1 MRHWW
6 WLCLMPALCWAEP
19 LKLAVPGLST
29 VDIDSQRTS
38 FIAEHLAQELS
49 DQGAQ
54 VVSAQD
60 LTVMLGLERQRQLMG
75 CTGGKCVTELT
86 GTLGVD
92 ALVTGN
98 VARVSGERYQL
109 NLRMLD
115 ASSGLRVRTYTK
127 RVVGFESLLDEMS
140 KAARTLVI
148 FGNKKFGRSSSPQ
161 TAVPGTR
168 VETPTPQP
176 TPDPGTEPAPP
187 DPTPDQVAP
196 APVPAPTPAPAPTV
210 VYVPRAYSQPSV
222 VRQYAWVPMAAGGVC
237 LGAGVFFLLGSD
249 AKYRELTS
257 GDPRD
262 PTAGDEALRLKNQG
276 QSQQNMARIGL
287 SVGTTLLV
295 TGAAMALFSSPG
307 SVEPQVAVGPNHVS
321 LGFAGDLPW

>member
-86 GTLGVD
+86 GTLGID

-115 ASSGLRVRTYTK
+115 ASSGQRVRTYTK
-127 RVVGFESLLDEMS
+127 RVVGFEALLDEMS
-140 KAARTLVI
+140 KAAKILVV
-148 FGNKKFGRSSSPQ
+148 FGNKKFGRNSSPQ
-161 TAVPGTR
+161 TQTAVPSPRG
-168 VETPTPQP
+168 ETPAHQP
-176 TPDPGTEPAPP
+176 TPGTGTEPPPP
-187 DPTPDQVAP
+187 DTTPDEVD
-196 APVPAPTPAPAPTV
+196 PAPAPAPGPPPAI

-249 AKYRELTS
+249 AKYQELTT
-257 GDPRD
+257 DRD
-262 PTAGDEALRLKNQG
+262 KPLEGAEAVKLRNQG
-276 QSQQNMARIGL
+276 QSQQNLARIGL

-307 SVEPQVAVGPNHVS
+307 SLEPQVAIGPNQVS

>member
-1 MRHWW
+1 
-6 WLCLMPALCWAEP
+6 MPALCWAEP

-115 ASSGLRVRTYTK
+115 ASSGQRVRTYTK

-140 KAARTLVI
+140 KAARILVV
-148 FGNKKFGRSSSPQ
+148 FGNKKFGRNSSPQ
-161 TAVPGTR
+161 IAVPSPR
-168 VETPTPQP
+168 VEAPGLQP
-176 TPDPGTEPAPP
+176 TPGPGTEPPPP
-187 DPTPDQVAP
+187 DITPEP
-196 APVPAPTPAPAPTV
+196 AAPAPAPTPPPAPAV

-222 VRQYAWVPMAAGGVC
+222 VRQYAWVPIAAGGVS

-249 AKYRELTS
+249 AKYKELTNGS
-257 GDPRD
+257 SQDPV
-262 PTAGDEALRLKNQG
+262 AGDRAVQLKDQG
-276 QSQQNMARIGL
+276 QSQQNLARIGL

-307 SVEPQVAVGPNHVS
+307 SVEPQVAVGSNHVS

>member
-1 MRHWW
+1 
-6 WLCLMPALCWAEP
+6 MPALCWAEP

-29 VDIDSQRTS
+29 VDIDTQRTT
-38 FIAEHLAQELS
+38 FIVEHLAQELS

-75 CTGGKCVTELT
+75 CSGGKCVTELT

-127 RVVGFESLLDEMS
+127 RVVGFEPLLDEMS
-140 KAARTLVI
+140 KAAKILVAA
-148 FGNKKFGRSSSPQ
+148 GNKKFGRTSSPQ
-161 TAVPGTR
+161 TAPSPR
-168 VETPTPQP
+168 VEAPEPQP
-176 TPDPGTEPAPP
+176 TPAPSTEPPP
-187 DPTPDQVAP
+187 PAATPEPVAP
-196 APVPAPTPAPAPTV
+196 APAPAPTPAPAPAV
-210 VYVPRAYSQPSV
+210 SIARAPQGSV
-222 VRQYAWVPMAAGGVC
+222 VRQYAWVPMAAGGVS
-237 LGAGVFFLLGSD
+237 LGAGIFFLLGSD
-249 AKYRELTS
+249 AKYKELLSAST
-257 GDPRD
+257 GEPLTI
-262 PTAGDEALRLKNQG
+262 PEAKQLKDQG
-276 QSQQNMARIGL
+276 KSQQNLARLGL

-307 SVEPQVAVGPNHVS
+307 SVEPQVSVGQNHVS

>member
-1 MRHWW
+1 
-6 WLCLMPALCWAEP
+6 MPALCWAEP

-29 VDIDSQRTS
+29 VDIDSQRSS

-140 KAARTLVI
+140 KAARILVV
-148 FGNKKFGRSSSPQ
+148 FGNKKFGRTSSPQ
-161 TAVPGTR
+161 TAVPSPR
-168 VETPTPQP
+168 VETPAPQP
-176 TPDPGTEPAPP
+176 TPGPGTEPLPP
-187 DPTPDQVAP
+187 DTTPE
-196 APVPAPTPAPAPTV
+196 PVAPTPAPAPTPPPAPAV

-222 VRQYAWVPMAAGGVC
+222 VRQYAWVPIAAGGVS
-237 LGAGVFFLLGSD
+237 LGAGVFFLIGSD
-249 AKYRELTS
+249 AKYKALTGGS
-257 GDPRD
+257 FSNPV
-262 PTAGDEALRLKNQG
+262 AGDEALRLKNQG
-276 QSQQNMARIGL
+276 QTQQNLARIGL

-307 SVEPQVAVGPNHVS
+307 SVEPQVAVGPNRVS

>member
-1 MRHWW
+1 
-6 WLCLMPALCWAEP
+6 MPALCWAEP

-29 VDIDSQRTS
+29 VDIDTQRTS
-38 FIAEHLAQELS
+38 FIIEHLAQELS

-98 VARVSGERYQL
+98 VARVSGERFQL

-140 KAARTLVI
+140 KAARILVAA
-148 FGNKKFGRSSSPQ
+148 GNKKFGRGSSPQ
-161 TAVPGTR
+161 TAAPR
-168 VETPTPQP
+168 VETPVAQP
-176 TPDPGTEPAPP
+176 TPGPDTEPPPPSPSEEPAVTAPP
-187 DPTPDQVAP
+187 PAP
-196 APVPAPTPAPAPTV
+196 APAPAPTV
-210 VYVPRAYSQPSV
+210 IVYRDSGQGST
-222 VRQYAWVPMAAGGVC
+222 VRRYAWIPIAAGGVS
-237 LGAGVFFLLGSD
+237 LGAGIFFFLGSD
-249 AKYRELTS
+249 AKYKELTAINSDNRVPYPVAKKIADS
-257 GDPRD
+257 G
-262 PTAGDEALRLKNQG
+262 K
-276 QSQQNMARIGL
+276 SQQGLARLGL

-307 SVEPQVAVGPNHVS
+307 SVEPQLAVGPNHVS

>member
-1 MRHWW
+1 
-6 WLCLMPALCWAEP
+6 MPALCWAEP

-115 ASSGLRVRTYTK
+115 ASSGQRVRTYTK
-127 RVVGFESLLDEMS
+127 RVVGFEALLDEMS
-140 KAARTLVI
+140 KAARSLVL

-161 TAVPGTR
+161 TAVQSPR
-168 VETPTPQP
+168 VETPGPQP
-176 TPDPGTEPAPP
+176 TPGPETEPPPP
-187 DPTPDQVAP
+187 DNTPEQV
-196 APVPAPTPAPAPTV
+196 APTPAPIPTPPPAPSV
-210 VYVPRAYSQPSV
+210 VYVPRVQSQPSV
-222 VRQYAWVPMAAGGVC
+222 VRQYAWVPIAAGGVA

-249 AKYRELTS
+249 AKYRELSS
-257 GDPRD
+257 GTRDQPVEGPR
-262 PTAGDEALRLKNQG
+262 AVQLKEDG
-276 QSQQNMARIGL
+276 QSQQNLARIGL

-307 SVEPQVAVGPNHVS
+307 SVEPQVAVGPNQVS

>member
-1 MRHWW
+1 
-6 WLCLMPALCWAEP
+6 
-19 LKLAVPGLST
+19 
-29 VDIDSQRTS
+29 
-38 FIAEHLAQELS
+38 
-49 DQGAQ
+49 
-54 VVSAQD
+54 
-60 LTVMLGLERQRQLMG
+60 MG

-115 ASSGLRVRTYTK
+115 ASSGQRVRTYTK

-140 KAARTLVI
+140 KAARILVL
-148 FGNKKFGRSSSPQ
+148 FGNRKFGRTSSPQ
-161 TAVPGTR
+161 TPALSPR
-168 VETPTPQP
+168 VEAPEPQLTPG
-176 TPDPGTEPAPP
+176 PGTEPP
-187 DPTPDQVAP
+187 DSTPDQLAP
-196 APVPAPTPAPAPTV
+196 APVPVPAPAPVPTF
-210 VYVPRAYSQPSV
+210 VYVPRVQSQPSV
-222 VRQYAWVPMAAGGVC
+222 VRQYAWVPIAAGGVA

-249 AKYRELTS
+249 AKYKDLNSGTLGQPLDGPKALELKES
-257 GDPRD
+257 
-262 PTAGDEALRLKNQG
+262 G
-276 QSQQNMARIGL
+276 QSQQNLARISL

-295 TGAAMALFSSPG
+295 TGAAMALFSSPS

>member
-1 MRHWW
+1 
-6 WLCLMPALCWAEP
+6 MPALCWAEP

-29 VDIDSQRTS
+29 VDIDSQRAS
-38 FIAEHLAQELS
+38 FIVEHLAQELS
-49 DQGAQ
+49 DEGAQ

-115 ASSGLRVRTYTK
+115 ASSGLRVRTYTR
-127 RVVGFESLLDEMS
+127 RVVGFEPLLDELS
-140 KAARTLVI
+140 KAAKLLVAV
-148 FGNKKFGRSSSPQ
+148 GNKKFGRTSSPQ
-161 TAVPGTR
+161 AALGPR
-168 VETPTPQP
+168 VEAPAPPP
-176 TPDPGTEPAPP
+176 TPDPATEAQPPA
-187 DPTPDQVAP
+187 PTPDPVAP
-196 APVPAPTPAPAPTV
+196 APTPTPTPAPAPAV
-210 VYVPRAYSQPSV
+210 SAARAPSQGSA
-222 VRQYAWVPMAAGGVC
+222 VRQYAWVPMAAGGVS
-237 LGAGVFFLLGSD
+237 LGAGIFFLLGSD
-249 AKYRELTS
+249 AKYRELIS
-257 GDPRD
+257 VNEDNRIPL
-262 PTAGDEALRLKNQG
+262 PKAEQLRNEGK
-276 QSQQNMARIGL
+276 SQQNLARIGL

-307 SVEPQVAVGPNHVS
+307 SVEPQVSVGQNHVS